1 MGMGL
6 MTNVQRRGSVY
17 YYRRRVPL
25 DLQSVIGRAVIKES
39 LNERDPTRARQVHA
53 QRAAWWEERFALLRR
68 RMSAETAPLRR
79 DLSPEEIQSLAD
91 GYRHMF
97 LNADEQ
103 IRLRGLGGQQ
113 EGLPDDQFERHGRGR
128 LEGGHGC
135 RNEGVASQPAL
146 AGRAVQTDQSIP
158 SARAR

>member
-1 MGMGL
+1 MGL

-25 DLQSVIGRAVIKES
+25 DLQAVIGRAVIKES

-103 IRLRGLGGQQ
+103 IRLRGLGGSRRAYRTTNSN
-113 EGLPDDQFERHGRGR
+113 GTAAVAWRVAMDVATRALPPSRP
-128 LEGGHGC
+128 LL
-135 RNEGVASQPAL
+135 GVPSRRIRAS
-146 AGRAVQTDQSIP
+146 P